1 MSGSRSMGIILVLGA
16 IFTSPRMVFSLSFC
30 LNKVHPEIETLQAV
44 HMAVGGLDVAEA
56 FPALASSTASPSAQS
71 VAKAAKKSSLRART
85 GSGRDPARP
94 SPA

>member
-30 LNKVHPEIETLQAV
+30 LNKF

-56 FPALASSTASPSAQS
+56 YPRPSELHSLTFCPERRQGCEKVFAQS
-71 VAKAAKKSSLRART
+71 TYR
-85 GSGRDPARP
+85 
-94 SPA
+94 